1 MDTSAAVTAVVLTGN
16 SSRLLDRC
24 LDSVAFCDRLLV
36 VDSYSQDRSVEIAKE
51 HGATVL
57 ERALDSFGN
66 QHLFALEHV
75 TTEWVFLLDSDEI
88 CSSKLAKE
96 IKKFL
101 EASHYP
107 EDHKNFVGG
116 AYISRRSWYFDRFME
131 YSGWRPDYLL
141 RLFRKGKAKMV
152 MQGMHQSYQ
161 PLSKTVGLEGE
172 IIHYPYTSFFN
183 HLEKLN
189 NYAQRGADD
198 LRARGRRGGVLAGL
212 GHGLGRFCKLYFLKQ
227 GFRDGRAGFINA
239 THGAI
244 YAYLKYLRV
253 LQANWGAPYDHEE

>member
-36 VDSYSQDRSVEIAKE
+36 VDSLSSDDSVAIARR

-57 ERALDSFGN
+57 SRPWEGIGKQFA
-66 QHLFALEHV
+66 FALEHV
-75 TTEWVFLLDSDEI
+75 ETGWVFILDSDEVCSPALAAAVMRTVREARTPGDEPI
-88 CSSKLAKE
+88 CGC
-96 IKKFL
+96 
-101 EASHYP
+101 Y
-107 EDHKNFVGG
+107 V
-116 AYISRRSWYFDRFME
+116 SRRSWYFDRFME
-131 YSGWRPDYLL
+131 HSGWRPDYLL
-141 RLFRKGKAKMV
+141 RLFRKNGACIVMSGAHQTFVPVGKTARLD
-152 MQGMHQSYQ
+152 GH
-161 PLSKTVGLEGE
+161 
-172 IIHYPYTSFFN
+172 IAHYPYASFAN

-189 NYAQRGADD
+189 DYAQRGADD

-253 LQANWGAPYDHEE
+253 LQADWGAPYDHGE